1 MQNAAV
7 LFLWPVRLLA
17 WLFLIPLPALAQVP
31 LTGRLLDAGTRAP
44 LPYASI
50 GVSGT
55 ARFTLSNEEGAFSI
69 VTDTLH
75 GSLRVAL
82 IGYRTRVVSAQEVA
96 RDGILLL
103 QPTAKELPS
112 FTVKGSDTQYERVAR
127 AAKTLRRQ
135 QPGKARAYFELETHL
150 EGQPV
155 EVIECFYN
163 AELEGAQVRDLHLKH
178 GRIGV
183 APVQTREGGQRYF
196 VSLNTT
202 KAITLFDPT
211 ASNDHY
217 PATPFQWTKAKAIK
231 KRYRVELLSTDDSGT
246 DLLRLTPRDTSG
258 TAFTVDLWLRRT
270 DDRVLAYELRCT
282 ACAPV
287 PFEPYKAVDHILS
300 TDLRIKHVWQPD
312 ANVLEHT
319 ELAYTMDYEGMGRR
333 EHVRTSAVLH
343 LFDPGGSF
351 MLPLFEYDQ
360 EQPDYRKIL
369 LQPYDSVFWQQA
381 PTLVST
387 AQQQRDR
394 AFLRTHGTFTGFRKA
409 NGTSKTTFFESNCA
423 WWSAEKRISLKSLP
437 PPPDDGRRP
446 ANYQQRGATV
456 PATQVNLDAQLYLD
470 MDTTGGQLRVFTATL
485 LDGFRSYYHLPEE
498 RHTDCFI
505 NLFFDLC
512 EMERRAMQV
521 ELQQP
526 SMTAERAR
534 SIHST
539 WTNHMRDMTRRYM
552 KETALGSDHH
562 ALLQWNAMVKEALGL
577 DNVAM
582 FGL

>member
-1 MQNAAV
+1 M
-7 LFLWPVRLLA
+7 RLLA
-17 WLFLIPLPALAQVP
+17 WLLLLPLPALAQVAV
-31 LTGRLLDAGTRAP
+31 TGRVLDAGTREP

-50 GVSGT
+50 GVQGSV
-55 ARFTLSNEEGAFSI
+55 RFTLANEEGTFSI
-69 VTDTLH
+69 VADTLRD
-75 GSLRVAL
+75 SLRVAL
-82 IGYRTRVVSAQEVA
+82 IGYRTRVVSARDVA
-96 RDGILLL
+96 ANSIVLL

-112 FTVKGSDTQYERVAR
+112 FTVKGSDAQYERVAR
-127 AAKTLRRQ
+127 VAKALREQ
-135 QPGKARAYFELETHL
+135 GNGSARAYFELETYL

-163 AELEGAQVRDLHLKH
+163 AELAGARVRDLHLKH

-202 KAITLFDPT
+202 KAVTLFDPT
-211 ASNDHY
+211 AANDHY

-231 KRYRVELLSTDDSGT
+231 KRYRAELLSTDDSGT

-258 TAFTVDLWLRRT
+258 NAFTVDLWLRRS
-270 DDRVLAYELRCT
+270 DDHVLAYELRCN

-287 PFEPYKAVDHILS
+287 PFEPYKAMDRIHS
-300 TDLRIKHVWQPD
+300 TDLRIKHVWRSD
-312 ANVLEHT
+312 ANTLQHT
-319 ELAYTMDYEGMGRR
+319 ELSYAMDYEGMGRR
-333 EHVRTSAVLH
+333 EHVRTNAVLH
-343 LFDPGGSF
+343 LFDPGGAF
-351 MLPLFEYDQ
+351 MLPLFDYDQ

-381 PTLVST
+381 PALVST

-394 AFLRTHGTFTGFRKA
+394 AFLRTHGTFTGFRKPD
-409 NGTSKTTFFESNCA
+409 GTGKADFFESNCA

-437 PPPDDGRRP
+437 PPPDDGMRP

-456 PATQVNLDAQLYLD
+456 PATQVNLEAQLYLD
-470 MDTTGGQLRVFTATL
+470 MDTTGGTLRVFSATL

-512 EMERRAMQV
+512 ELERRTMQA

-526 SMTAERAR
+526 SMTAEQAR
-534 SIHST
+534 SIHSS
-539 WTNHMRDMTRRYM
+539 WTNHMRDLSRRYM
-552 KETALGSDHH
+552 KETALGSDHN
-562 ALLQWNAMVKEALGL
+562 ALLKWNDKVKEALGI
-577 DNVAM
+577 DNMAL
-582 FGL
+582 FGLLEK